1 MYPLPAATDP
11 QQRWLR
17 AVALG
22 GQGFY
27 SGARAELARLQRE
40 VTAGPLASFAASTE
54 ASLLRQLG
62 WHRAAAA
69 YDGRAFALARE
80 VQARGVQAQGV
91 EAQGVQA
98 QGVQRGART
107 TVTAA
112 QCDALTGLA
121 ADALG
126 CGRLDLSRRLLAQC
140 ADRLPSSDVG
150 DTVLWRQRI
159 RLHWVRAEV
168 ALASGDFAT
177 AQAHAAQASAL
188 ADRSRSVR
196 HQVKSD
202 LLRAASATGNADLGQ
217 ARALA
222 VDVSERCADHGLVP
236 LRWAAAMLANGIG
249 AAVDADRVRDEC
261 AEIVMR
267 RGGHFAAFR
276 N

>member
-40 VTAGPLASFAASTE
+40 VTGGPLASFAASTE

-62 WHRAAAA
+62 WHRQAAA
-69 YDGRAFALARE
+69 YDGRAFALA
-80 VQARGVQAQGV
+80 QA
-91 EAQGVQA
+91 E
-98 QGVQRGART
+98 QRGART
-107 TVTAA
+107 AATAAATAVTAA

-126 CGRLDLSRRLLAQC
+126 CGRLDLSRRLLVQC
-140 ADRLPSSDVG
+140 ADRLPSSDAG
-150 DTVLWRQRI
+150 DTVLWRQWI

-177 AQAHAAQASAL
+177 ARVDAARASVL

-249 AAVDADRVRDEC
+249 AAVGADRVRDEC